1 MKKQNFV
8 VLRDTYDGEVRCVT
22 YEYEREMF
30 REVSK
35 SICFSDCDDSTDIVM
50 IVADGREVSYAG
62 WQPCMHYVF
71 VDKET
76 KEIVY
81 ENWFPNWEHQSQ
93 KSISHCGK
101 KHL

>member
-8 VLRDTYDGEVRCVT
+8 VYRDTYDGEVRCVT

-30 REVSK
+30 RAVSK
-35 SICFSDCDDSTDIVM
+35 IICFSDCDDSTDIVM

-81 ENWFPNWEHQSQ
+81 ENWFPHWEH
-93 KSISHCGK
+93 
-101 KHL
+101 